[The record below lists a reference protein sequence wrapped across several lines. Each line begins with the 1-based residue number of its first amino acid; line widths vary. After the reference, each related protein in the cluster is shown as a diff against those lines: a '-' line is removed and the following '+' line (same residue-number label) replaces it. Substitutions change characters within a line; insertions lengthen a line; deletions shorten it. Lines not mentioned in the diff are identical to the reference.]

1 MDVGVGS
8 FVFSSGVVASRAYV
22 NQQDQSRSFVKSFIK
37 SIRSAFPILVL
48 GFARFFLTKG
58 VNYQEHN
65 SEYGLHWNFFFTL
78 GFLPPFV
85 TTLSFLRRFAPF
97 SVLATM
103 IAAGYQLALCQGLQ
117 DYILDAP
124 RVDLLS
130 ANKEG
135 ICSFAG
141 YLSIFLFGLECGS
154 IIFQDNLSAS
164 KISKLFGIEQQ
175 TQIKQLAIHLFTS
188 SAIMWGIFGLWINVF
203 PEYYVSRRM
212 VKLWIYIII
221 VIINTVFFLG
231 KFAICI
237 LGDCV

>member
-8 FVFSSGVVASRAYV
+8 FVFSSGVVASRAYIYP
-22 NQQDQSRSFVKSFIK
+22 QQQNRSFIKSFIA

-48 GFARFFLTKG
+48 GFARYFLTKS

-85 TTLSFLRRFAPF
+85 TTLSFLRRFASF
-97 SVLATM
+97 SVLATV
-103 IAAGYQLALCQGLQ
+103 IAVGYQVALCQGLQ
-117 DYILDAP
+117 DWTLEAP
-124 RVDLLS
+124 RVDMIS

-141 YLSIFLFGLECGS
+141 YLSIFMFGLECGS
-154 IIFQDNLSAS
+154 TVFQEDLSTTR
-164 KISKLFGIEQQ
+164 ISKLFGITQQ
-175 TQIKQLAIHLFTS
+175 KQIKQLVVHLFVF
-188 SAIMWGIFGLWINVF
+188 SALMWSGFGLWISVF

-212 VKLWIYIII
+212 VWMAYIWPWA
-221 VIINTVFFLG
+221 FYSLLFM
-231 KFAICI
+231 
-237 LGDCV
+237 